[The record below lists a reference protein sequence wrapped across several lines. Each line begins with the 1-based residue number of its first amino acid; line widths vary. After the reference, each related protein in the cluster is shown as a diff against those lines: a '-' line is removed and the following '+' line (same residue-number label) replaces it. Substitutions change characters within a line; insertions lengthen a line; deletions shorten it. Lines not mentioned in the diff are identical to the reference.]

1 MYVLMLLL
9 WIVFCGKVTVEI
21 LMFGICICAALYW
34 FTCKTL
40 GYSPQRE
47 VVLMHVGGKFIKYQF
62 ILVWEIIKANIQVMQ
77 IVLSPSARIEPQL
90 VRFHSTLKEDTSKI
104 SLANSITL
112 TPGTITIGLENGDYL
127 IHALDKKFA
136 GGLDDSIFVK
146 QLTEMEEKINGS
158 V

>member
-9 WIVFCGKVTVEI
+9 WIVFCGKLTVEV

-47 VVLMHVGGKFIKYQF
+47 VALMNIAGKLIKYQI
-62 ILVWEIIKANIQVMQ
+62 ILIWEIIKANIQVMK
-77 IVLSPSARIEPQL
+77 IVLSPRAKIEPKL
-90 VRFHSTLKEDTSKI
+90 VRFHSTLKEDASKI
-104 SLANSITL
+104 TLANSITL
-112 TPGTITIGLENGDYL
+112 TPGTITIGLEDGNYFV
-127 IHALDKKFA
+127 HALDKRFA
-136 GGLDDSIFVK
+136 GGMEDSVFVT
-146 QLTEMEEKINGS
+146 QLTEMEEKLNGS